1 MVKLLAAIYEVFDAR
16 RRAAD
21 FRVFS
26 YCGRDGGIVGVGQP
40 PNALARHG
48 LGKNNEAAVIQFVDG
63 VRWKLAGFRDGPEP
77 VVHRYFVLLAAQLRW
92 ITTLC
97 WDYRVT

>member
-26 YCGRDGGIVGVGQP
+26 YCGRDGGIVGGGQP
-40 PNALARHG
+40 ANALARHG

-63 VRWKLAGFRDGPEP
+63 VRWKLAGFRDDPEP
-77 VVHRYFVLLAAQLRW
+77 VVHRYFVLPAAQLYPAHAR
-92 ITTLC
+92 
-97 WDYRVT
+97 